1 MGDATILTTT
11 ELEVARQAA
20 RAGGAVVNR
29 YFREGVAVRRK
40 SASELVSDA
49 DVDSEQA
56 IVEVIRKAFPDHA
69 VLAEEAHHEHAGAEH
84 LWVVDPLDGT
94 NNFAHRIAHFAISIA
109 YYRSGRPECG
119 VVYDP
124 ARDDW
129 FVAARGQGAFRN
141 GQRARVAASRRLDE
155 ILVGV
160 GFYYDRGAM
169 MRATLAAI
177 GDLFGQGIHGIR
189 RFGTA
194 ALDLCMVGVGAFGA
208 FFEYELSPWDFAAG
222 RLFVEEAGGRVT
234 TCGGGELPLASSTLL
249 ASNGHVHEAMLAVV
263 GPHVPPPPCGP

>member
-1 MGDATILTTT
+1 MGDATTLATT
-11 ELEVARQAA
+11 ELEVARRAA
-20 RAGGAVVNR
+20 RAGGAVVSR
-29 YFREGVAVRRK
+29 YFREGVTVRRK

-49 DVDSEQA
+49 DMESERA
-56 IVEVIRKAFPDHA
+56 IVEVIKEAFPEHA
-69 VLAEEAHHEHAGAEH
+69 ILAEEAHHEHAGAEH

-94 NNFAHRIAHFAISIA
+94 NNFAHGIAHFAISIA
-109 YYRSGRPECG
+109 YYRGGRPESG

-129 FVAARGQGAFRN
+129 FVAARERGAECN
-141 GQRARVAASRRLDE
+141 GRQARVATSRRLDE
-155 ILVGV
+155 ILVAV

-177 GDLFGQGIHGIR
+177 GDLFGHNIHGIR

-194 ALDLCMVGVGAFGA
+194 SLDLCMVGVGAFGA

-234 TCGGGELPLASSTLL
+234 TCGGAELPLAR
-249 ASNGHVHEAMLAVV
+249 
-263 GPHVPPPPCGP
+263 